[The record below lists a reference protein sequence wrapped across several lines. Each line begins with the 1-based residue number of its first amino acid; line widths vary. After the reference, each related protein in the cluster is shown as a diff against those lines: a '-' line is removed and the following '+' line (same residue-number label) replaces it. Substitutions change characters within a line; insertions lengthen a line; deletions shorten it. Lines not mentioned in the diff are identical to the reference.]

1 MENETGMQ
9 ITTNNQREK
18 VMEDKTLGER
28 DDAAMRAK
36 EMQAYMILQ
45 NSFGARVGD
54 TFKILRAAKGM
65 EAGWRCA
72 WSSKMGQFVG
82 KTFRATRV
90 DSFGIKLGE
99 YFFPWFVLEKV
110 PVQDM
115 PGDWFRKFRSS
126 SLFLIVEG
134 DDVVRDDDE
143 GPDPDM
149 DYTYYRLFEIGKQ
162 GKVRSSKFCIKLQD
176 VFNGDRDQY
185 TRISAP
191 TTGILAQSEAEQ
203 EEEEE
208 EQ

>member
-1 MENETGMQ
+1 M
-9 ITTNNQREK
+9 R
-18 VMEDKTLGER
+18 DKTLGER
-28 DDAAMRAK
+28 DDEAK
-36 EMQAYMILQ
+36 RDKELRAYMTLQ
-45 NSFGARVGD
+45 NAFGAKIGD
-54 TFKILRAAKGM
+54 TFKILRSAEGM

-110 PVQDM
+110 PEQDM
-115 PGDWFRKFRSS
+115 PGDWFLKAGSS

-149 DYTYYRLFEIGKQ
+149 DYTYYRLFEIGEQ
-162 GKVRSSKFCIKLQD
+162 GKVRSSKFCIKLQH
-176 VFNGDRDQY
+176 VFNLERDQY
-185 TRISAP
+185 TRIPAP
-191 TTGILAQSEAEQ
+191 TIGILARSEVEP
-203 EEEEE
+203 EE